1 MAKTKIE
8 FVCRECGSSHHQWAG
23 QCLDCKEWNTL
34 EEVVISQATS
44 SKPESLKDLPSS
56 KVQNLSEI
64 KSQNNH
70 RLSTGL
76 SELDR
81 TLGGGLVDGSVVLI
95 GGDPGIGKSTLIL
108 QAIAAI
114 NASSTTLY
122 VSGEESAEQVSDRA
136 IRLGIKEDILFI
148 GETHLEKIIKI
159 SKDTRPKV
167 IVIDSIQTMVTD
179 LSNSAPGSVTQV
191 RDCAAQ
197 LTQYAKQTNTILLM
211 IGHVTK
217 GGALAGPRILEHMVD
232 AVLYFE
238 GDAGG
243 RYRIIRAV
251 KNRFGAVNEISVF
264 AMGEKGLQQV
274 SNPSSIFLSNQE
286 NPSSGS
292 MVMVTREATRPLL
305 VEIQALVDQANGTPK
320 RVSVGLDQNRLSL
333 QLAILHK
340 HSGIATFDQDVFIN
354 VVGGIKVSE
363 TASDLVVMLAIVSSL
378 RDKVI
383 PSKWIAFGE
392 VGLTGEVRPVYN
404 SMERL
409 SEAQKQGFE
418 VAIIPKGN
426 APKKPIKGMK
436 VVTVGYLI
444 PSNSV
449 FTREQLVFY
458 RSMPF

>member
-8 FVCRECGSSHHQWAG
+8 FVCRECGASHRQWVG

-34 EEVVISQATS
+34 EEIVISQTIS
-44 SKPESLKDLPSS
+44 SKPDILKDLPAS

-64 KSQNNH
+64 TTQNKE

-108 QAIAAI
+108 QALAVI
-114 NASSTTLY
+114 NKANTTLY
-122 VSGEESAEQVSDRA
+122 VSGEESAEQVSERA
-136 IRLGIKEDILFI
+136 IRLEIKEDILFI
-148 GETHLEKIIKI
+148 SETHLEKILKL
-159 SKDTRPKV
+159 SKDFQPKV

-179 LSNSAPGSVTQV
+179 ISSSAPGSVTQV

-197 LTQYAKQTNTILLM
+197 LTQYAKQTNTVLLL

-238 GDAGG
+238 GDPGG

-251 KNRFGAVNEISVF
+251 KNRYGAVNEISVF
-264 AMGEKGLQQV
+264 AMGEKGLQQI

-305 VEIQALVDQANGTPK
+305 VEIQALVDQANGSPK

-340 HSGIATFDQDVFIN
+340 HSGISTFDQDVFIN

-404 SMERL
+404 AMERL

-426 APKKPIKGMK
+426 APKKSIKGMK
-436 VVTVGYLI
+436 IITVGYLYQAI
-444 PSNSV
+444 QYLLENS
-449 FTREQLVFY
+449 
-458 RSMPF
+458 

>member
-8 FVCRECGSSHHQWAG
+8 FVCRECGASHYQWAG
-23 QCLDCKEWNTL
+23 QCLECKAWNTL
-34 EEVVISQATS
+34 EEVVISQVTS
-44 SKPESLKDLPSS
+44 SRPESLKDLPAS

-64 KSQNNH
+64 STENKT
-70 RLSTGL
+70 RLTTGL

-108 QAIAAI
+108 QALAAI
-114 NASSTTLY
+114 NQSNTTLY
-122 VSGEESAEQVSDRA
+122 VSGEESAEQVSERA

-148 GETHLEKIIKI
+148 SETHLEKILKI
-159 SKDTRPKV
+159 SKKVQPKV

-179 LSNSAPGSVTQV
+179 LSASAPGSVSQV

-197 LTQYAKQTNTILLM
+197 LTQYTKQTHTILIM

-251 KNRFGAVNEISVF
+251 KNRYGSVNEISVF
-264 AMGEKGLQQV
+264 AMSGKGLQQI
-274 SNPSSIFLSNQE
+274 SNPSSIFLSNQKT
-286 NPSSGS
+286 PSPGS
-292 MVMVTREATRPLL
+292 MVMVVREATRPLL
-305 VEIQALVDQANGTPK
+305 IEIQALVDQANGPAK

-340 HSGIATFDQDVFIN
+340 HGGIATFDQDVFVN

-363 TASDLVVMLAIVSSL
+363 TASDLVVMMAIASSL

-383 PSKWIAFGE
+383 PKDWIAFGE
-392 VGLTGEVRPVYN
+392 VGLSGEVRPVFN
-404 SMERL
+404 ASERL
-409 SEAQKQGFE
+409 SEAQKQGFK
-418 VAIIPKGN
+418 VAIIPKLN
-426 APKKPIKGMK
+426 APKKTDKGIKIVPIEFLNQAIR
-436 VVTVGYLI
+436 YLVE
-444 PSNSV
+444 S
-449 FTREQLVFY
+449 T
-458 RSMPF
+458 

>member
-23 QCLDCKEWNTL
+23 QCLDCKAWNTL

-44 SKPESLKDLPSS
+44 SKPESLKDLPAS
-56 KVQNLSEI
+56 KVQNLSEV
-64 KSQNNH
+64 KSQNKD

-76 SELDR
+76 TELDR

-108 QAIAAI
+108 QALAAV
-114 NASSTTLY
+114 NATNTTLY
-122 VSGEESAEQVSDRA
+122 VSGEESAEQVSERA
-136 IRLGIKEDILFI
+136 LRLDIKEDILFI
-148 GETHLEKIIKI
+148 GETHLEKIIKL
-159 SKDTRPKV
+159 SKDVQPKV

-179 LSNSAPGSVTQV
+179 VSTSAPGSVTQV

-238 GDAGG
+238 GDPGG

-340 HSGIATFDQDVFIN
+340 HSGIATFDQDVFVN

-418 VAIIPKGN
+418 VAIIPKAN
-426 APKKPIKGMK
+426 APK
-436 VVTVGYLI
+436 
-444 PSNSV
+444 N
-449 FTREQLVFY
+449 R
-458 RSMPF
+458 

>member
-1 MAKTKIE
+1 MAKTKVE
-8 FVCRECGSSHHQWAG
+8 FVCRECGASHHQWAG

-34 EEVVISQATS
+34 EEIVISQATS
-44 SKPESLKDLPSS
+44 SKPESLKDLPAS
-56 KVQNLSEI
+56 KVQNLTEI
-64 KSQNNH
+64 KAQNKD

-108 QAIAAI
+108 QALAKL
-114 NASSTTLY
+114 NSDNTTLY
-122 VSGEESAEQVSDRA
+122 VSGEESAEQVSERA

-148 GETHLEKIIKI
+148 GETHLEKIIKL
-159 SKDTRPKV
+159 SKDIKPKV

-179 LSNSAPGSVTQV
+179 LSGSAPGSVTQV

-305 VEIQALVDQANGTPK
+305 VEIQALVDQSNGTPK
-320 RVSVGLDQNRLSL
+320 RVSVGLDQNRLAL

-363 TASDLVVMLAIVSSL
+363 TASDLVVMLSIVSSL

-404 SMERL
+404 AQERL

-418 VAIIPKGN
+418 LAIIPKGN
-426 APKKPIKGMK
+426 EPKKPIKGMQ
-436 VVTVGYLI
+436 VIPIGYLYQAI
-444 PSNSV
+444 QYLLENS
-449 FTREQLVFY
+449 
-458 RSMPF
+458 

>member
-1 MAKTKIE
+1 MAKTKVE
-8 FVCRECGSSHHQWAG
+8 FVCRECGASHHQWAG

-34 EEVVISQATS
+34 EEIVISQATS
-44 SKPESLKDLPSS
+44 SKPESLKDLPAS
-56 KVQNLSEI
+56 KVQNLTEI
-64 KSQNNH
+64 KTQNKD

-108 QAIAAI
+108 QALAKL
-114 NASSTTLY
+114 NSDNTTLY
-122 VSGEESAEQVSDRA
+122 VSGEESAEQVSERA

-148 GETHLEKIIKI
+148 GETHLEKIIKL
-159 SKDTRPKV
+159 SKDVKPKV

-179 LSNSAPGSVTQV
+179 LSASAPGSVTQV

-197 LTQYAKQTNTILLM
+197 LTQYSKQTNTILLM

-305 VEIQALVDQANGTPK
+305 VEIQALVDQSNGTPK
-320 RVSVGLDQNRLSL
+320 RVSVGLDQNRLAL

-363 TASDLVVMLAIVSSL
+363 TASDLVVMLSIVSSL

-404 SMERL
+404 AQERL

-418 VAIIPKGN
+418 LAIIPKGN
-426 APKKPIKGMK
+426 EPKKPIKGMQ
-436 VVTVGYLI
+436 VIPVGYLYQAI
-444 PSNSV
+444 QYLLENS
-449 FTREQLVFY
+449 
-458 RSMPF
+458 

>member
-436 VVTVGYLI
+436 IIPVGYLYQAI
-444 PSNSV
+444 QYLLENS
-449 FTREQLVFY
+449 
-458 RSMPF
+458 

>member
-8 FVCRECGSSHHQWAG
+8 FVCRECGASHHQWAG

-34 EEVVISQATS
+34 EEIVISQATS
-44 SKPESLKDLPSS
+44 SKSEILKDLPAS

-64 KSQNNH
+64 TTQNKE

-108 QAIAAI
+108 QALAVI
-114 NASSTTLY
+114 NSTNSTLY
-122 VSGEESAEQVSDRA
+122 VSGEESAEQVSERA
-136 IRLGIKEDILFI
+136 IRLEIKEDILFI
-148 GETHLEKIIKI
+148 SETHLEKILKL
-159 SKDTRPKV
+159 SKDVQPKV

-179 LSNSAPGSVTQV
+179 ISTSAPGSVTQV

-197 LTQYAKQTNTILLM
+197 LTQYAKQTNTVLLL

-238 GDAGG
+238 GDPGG

-251 KNRFGAVNEISVF
+251 KNRFGSVNEISVF
-264 AMGEKGLQQV
+264 AMGEKGLQQI

-305 VEIQALVDQANGTPK
+305 VEIQALVDQANGSPK

-340 HSGIATFDQDVFIN
+340 HSGISTFDQDVFIN

-383 PSKWIAFGE
+383 PNNWIAFGE

-404 SMERL
+404 AMERL

-418 VAIIPKGN
+418 LAIIPQGN
-426 APKKPIKGMK
+426 APKKSIKGLK
-436 VVTVGYLI
+436 IVTVGYLYQAI
-444 PSNSV
+444 QYLLENS
-449 FTREQLVFY
+449 
-458 RSMPF
+458 

>member
-1 MAKTKIE
+1 MAKTKVE
-8 FVCRECGSSHHQWAG
+8 FVCRECGASHHQWAG

-34 EEVVISQATS
+34 EEIVISQATS
-44 SKPESLKDLPSS
+44 SKPESLKDLPAS
-56 KVQNLSEI
+56 KVQNLTEI
-64 KSQNNH
+64 KAQNKD

-108 QAIAAI
+108 QALAKL
-114 NASSTTLY
+114 NSDNTTLY
-122 VSGEESAEQVSDRA
+122 VSGEESAEQVSERA

-148 GETHLEKIIKI
+148 GETHLEKIIKL
-159 SKDTRPKV
+159 SKDVKPKV

-179 LSNSAPGSVTQV
+179 LSASAPGSVTQV

-197 LTQYAKQTNTILLM
+197 LTQFAKQTNTILLM

-305 VEIQALVDQANGTPK
+305 VEIQALVDQSNGTPK
-320 RVSVGLDQNRLSL
+320 RVSVGLDQNRLAL

-363 TASDLVVMLAIVSSL
+363 TASDLVVMLSIVSSL

-404 SMERL
+404 AQERL

-418 VAIIPKGN
+418 LAIIPKGN
-426 APKKPIKGMK
+426 EPKKAIKGMQ
-436 VVTVGYLI
+436 VIPVGYLYQAI
-444 PSNSV
+444 QYLLENS
-449 FTREQLVFY
+449 
-458 RSMPF
+458 

>member
-8 FVCRECGSSHHQWAG
+8 FVCRECGASHHQWAG

-34 EEVVISQATS
+34 EEIVISQAAS
-44 SKPESLKDLPSS
+44 SKSEILKDLPAS

-64 KSQNNH
+64 TTQNKE

-108 QAIAAI
+108 QALAVI
-114 NASSTTLY
+114 NTTNSTLY
-122 VSGEESAEQVSDRA
+122 VSGEESAEQVSERA
-136 IRLGIKEDILFI
+136 IRLEIKEDILFI
-148 GETHLEKIIKI
+148 SETHLEKILKL
-159 SKDTRPKV
+159 SKDVQPKV

-179 LSNSAPGSVTQV
+179 ISTSAPGSVTQV

-197 LTQYAKQTNTILLM
+197 LTQYAKQTNTVLLL

-238 GDAGG
+238 GDPGG

-251 KNRFGAVNEISVF
+251 KNRFGSVNEISVF
-264 AMGEKGLQQV
+264 AMGEKGLQQI

-305 VEIQALVDQANGTPK
+305 VEIQALVDQANGSPK

-340 HSGIATFDQDVFIN
+340 HSGISTFDQDVFIN

-383 PSKWIAFGE
+383 PNNWIAFGE

-404 SMERL
+404 AIERL

-418 VAIIPKGN
+418 LAIIPQGN
-426 APKKPIKGMK
+426 APKKSIKGLK
-436 VVTVGYLI
+436 IVTVGYLYQAI
-444 PSNSV
+444 QYLLENS
-449 FTREQLVFY
+449 
-458 RSMPF
+458 

>member
-1 MAKTKIE
+1 MAKTKVE
-8 FVCRECGSSHHQWAG
+8 FVCRECGASHHQWAG

-34 EEVVISQATS
+34 EEIVISQATS
-44 SKPESLKDLPSS
+44 SKPESLKDLPAS
-56 KVQNLSEI
+56 KVQNLTEI
-64 KSQNNH
+64 KAQNKD

-108 QAIAAI
+108 QALAKL
-114 NASSTTLY
+114 NSDNTTLY
-122 VSGEESAEQVSDRA
+122 VSGEESAEQVSERA
-136 IRLGIKEDILFI
+136 IRLCIKEDILFI
-148 GETHLEKIIKI
+148 GETHLEKIIKL
-159 SKDTRPKV
+159 SKDIKPKV

-179 LSNSAPGSVTQV
+179 LSASAPGSVTQV

-305 VEIQALVDQANGTPK
+305 VEIQALVDQSNGTPK
-320 RVSVGLDQNRLSL
+320 RVSVGLDQNRLAL

-363 TASDLVVMLAIVSSL
+363 TASDLVVMLSIVSSL

-404 SMERL
+404 AQERL

-418 VAIIPKGN
+418 LAIIPKGN
-426 APKKPIKGMK
+426 EPKKPIKGMQ
-436 VVTVGYLI
+436 VIPVGYLYQAI
-444 PSNSV
+444 QYLLENS
-449 FTREQLVFY
+449 
-458 RSMPF
+458 

>member
-34 EEVVISQATS
+34 EEVVISQATA
-44 SKPESLKDLPSS
+44 SKPESLKDLPAS

-64 KSQNNH
+64 KSQNKN

-76 SELDR
+76 TELDR

-108 QAIAAI
+108 QALAAI

-122 VSGEESAEQVSDRA
+122 VSGEESAEQVSERA

-159 SKDTRPKV
+159 SKDLRPKV

-418 VAIIPKGN
+418 IAIIPKGN

-436 VVTVGYLI
+436 VVTVGYLYQAI
-444 PSNSV
+444 QYLLENS
-449 FTREQLVFY
+449 
-458 RSMPF
+458 

>member
-1 MAKTKIE
+1 MTKTKIE
-8 FVCRECGSSHHQWAG
+8 FVCRECGASHHQWVG

-34 EEVVISQATS
+34 EEIVITQTTS
-44 SKPESLKDLPSS
+44 SKSEILKDLPAS

-64 KSQNNH
+64 TTQNKE

-108 QAIAAI
+108 QALAVI
-114 NASSTTLY
+114 NTSNTTLY
-122 VSGEESAEQVSDRA
+122 VSGEESAEQVSERA
-136 IRLGIKEDILFI
+136 TRLGIKEDILFI
-148 GETHLEKIIKI
+148 SETHLEKILKL
-159 SKDTRPKV
+159 SKDVQPKV

-179 LSNSAPGSVTQV
+179 ISSSAPGSVTQV

-197 LTQYAKQTNTILLM
+197 LTQYAKQTNTVLLL

-238 GDAGG
+238 GDPGG

-264 AMGEKGLQQV
+264 AMGEKGLQQI

-305 VEIQALVDQANGTPK
+305 VEIQALVDQANGSPK

-340 HSGIATFDQDVFIN
+340 HSGISTFDQDVFIN

-383 PSKWIAFGE
+383 PNNWIAFGE

-404 SMERL
+404 AMERL

-426 APKKPIKGMK
+426 VPKKSIKGLK
-436 VVTVGYLI
+436 IVTVGYLYQAI
-444 PSNSV
+444 QYLLENS
-449 FTREQLVFY
+449 
-458 RSMPF
+458 

>member
-34 EEVVISQATS
+34 EEVIISQATS

-114 NASSTTLY
+114 NTTSTTLY

-264 AMGEKGLQQV
+264 SMGEKGLQQV
-274 SNPSSIFLSNQE
+274 SNPSSIFLSNQQ

-418 VAIIPKGN
+418 VAIIPKDN
-426 APKKPIKGMK
+426 TPKKPMKGMK
-436 VVTVGYLI
+436 VVPVGYLYQAI
-444 PSNSV
+444 QYLIENS
-449 FTREQLVFY
+449 
-458 RSMPF
+458 

>member
-1 MAKTKIE
+1 MAKTKVE
-8 FVCRECGSSHHQWAG
+8 FVCRECGASHHQWAG

-34 EEVVISQATS
+34 EEIVISQATS
-44 SKPESLKDLPSS
+44 SKPESLKDLPAS
-56 KVQNLSEI
+56 KVQNLTEI
-64 KSQNNH
+64 KAQNKD

-108 QAIAAI
+108 QALAKL
-114 NASSTTLY
+114 NSDNTTLY
-122 VSGEESAEQVSDRA
+122 VSGEESAEQVSERA

-148 GETHLEKIIKI
+148 GETHLEKIIKL
-159 SKDTRPKV
+159 SKDVKPKV

-179 LSNSAPGSVTQV
+179 LSASAPGSVTQV

-197 LTQYAKQTNTILLM
+197 LTQFAKQTNTILLM

-305 VEIQALVDQANGTPK
+305 IEIQALVDQSNGTPK
-320 RVSVGLDQNRLSL
+320 RVSVGLDQNRLAL

-340 HSGIATFDQDVFIN
+340 HSGISTFDQDVFIN

-363 TASDLVVMLAIVSSL
+363 TASDLVVMLSIVSSL

-383 PSKWIAFGE
+383 PNNWIAFGE

-404 SMERL
+404 AQERL

-426 APKKPIKGMK
+426 NPKKSIKGLK
-436 VVTVGYLI
+436 IVSVGYLYQAI
-444 PSNSV
+444 QYLLENS
-449 FTREQLVFY
+449 
-458 RSMPF
+458 

>member
-44 SKPESLKDLPSS
+44 SKPESLKDLPAS

-64 KSQNNH
+64 KSQNKN

-76 SELDR
+76 TELDR

-108 QAIAAI
+108 QALAAI

-122 VSGEESAEQVSDRA
+122 VSGEESAEQVSERA

-159 SKDTRPKV
+159 SKDLRPKV

-305 VEIQALVDQANGTPK
+305 VEIQALVDQANGAPK

-436 VVTVGYLI
+436 VVTVGYLYQAI
-444 PSNSV
+444 QYLLENS
-449 FTREQLVFY
+449 
-458 RSMPF
+458 

>member
-23 QCLDCKEWNTL
+23 QCLDCKAWNTL

-44 SKPESLKDLPSS
+44 SKPESLKDLPAS
-56 KVQNLSEI
+56 KVQNLSEV
-64 KSQNNH
+64 KSQNKN

-76 SELDR
+76 TELDR

-108 QAIAAI
+108 QALAAV
-114 NASSTTLY
+114 NATNTTLY
-122 VSGEESAEQVSDRA
+122 VSGEESAEQVSERA
-136 IRLGIKEDILFI
+136 LRLDIKEDILFI
-148 GETHLEKIIKI
+148 GETHLEKIIKL
-159 SKDTRPKV
+159 SKDVQPKV

-179 LSNSAPGSVTQV
+179 VSTSAPGSVTQV

-238 GDAGG
+238 GDPGG

-340 HSGIATFDQDVFIN
+340 HSGIATFDQDVFVN

-418 VAIIPKGN
+418 VAIIPKAN

-436 VVTVGYLI
+436 IVTVGYLYQAI
-444 PSNSV
+444 QYLLENS
-449 FTREQLVFY
+449 
-458 RSMPF
+458 

>member
-1 MAKTKIE
+1 MSLFAENVAPRIIN
-8 FVCRECGSSHHQWAG
+8 G
-23 QCLDCKEWNTL
+23 QVNALDCKEWNTL

-436 VVTVGYLI
+436 VVTVGYLYQAI
-444 PSNSV
+444 QYLLENS
-449 FTREQLVFY
+449 
-458 RSMPF
+458 

>member
-1 MAKTKIE
+1 MAKTKVE
-8 FVCRECGSSHHQWAG
+8 FVCRECGASHHQWAG

-34 EEVVISQATS
+34 EEIVISQATS
-44 SKPESLKDLPSS
+44 SKPESLKDLPAS
-56 KVQNLSEI
+56 KVQNLTEI
-64 KSQNNH
+64 KAQNKD

-108 QAIAAI
+108 QALAKL
-114 NASSTTLY
+114 NSDNTTLY
-122 VSGEESAEQVSDRA
+122 VSGEESAEQVSERA

-148 GETHLEKIIKI
+148 GETHLEKIIKL
-159 SKDTRPKV
+159 SKDIKPKV

-179 LSNSAPGSVTQV
+179 LSASAPGSVTQV

-305 VEIQALVDQANGTPK
+305 VEIQALVDQSNGTPK
-320 RVSVGLDQNRLSL
+320 RVSVGLDQNRLAL

-363 TASDLVVMLAIVSSL
+363 TASDLVVMLSIVSSL

-404 SMERL
+404 AQERL

-418 VAIIPKGN
+418 LAIIPKGN
-426 APKKPIKGMK
+426 EPKKPIKGMQ
-436 VVTVGYLI
+436 VIPVGYLYQAI
-444 PSNSV
+444 QYLLENS
-449 FTREQLVFY
+449 
-458 RSMPF
+458 

>member
-34 EEVVISQATS
+34 EEVIISQATS

-114 NASSTTLY
+114 NTTSTTLY

-418 VAIIPKGN
+418 VAIIPKDN
-426 APKKPIKGMK
+426 TPKKPIKGMN
-436 VVTVGYLI
+436 VVTVGYLYQAI
-444 PSNSV
+444 QYLLENS
-449 FTREQLVFY
+449 
-458 RSMPF
+458 

>member
-8 FVCRECGSSHHQWAG
+8 FVCRECGASHYQWAG
-23 QCLDCKEWNTL
+23 QCLECKAWNTL
-34 EEVVISQATS
+34 EEIVVSQVTS
-44 SKPESLKDLPSS
+44 SRPESLKDLPAS

-64 KSQNNH
+64 TTENNT
-70 RLSTGL
+70 RLTTGL

-108 QAIAAI
+108 QALAAI
-114 NASSTTLY
+114 NRSNTTLY
-122 VSGEESAEQVSDRA
+122 VSGEESAEQVSERA
-136 IRLGIKEDILFI
+136 IRLGIKADILFI
-148 GETHLEKIIKI
+148 SETHLEKILKL
-159 SKDTRPKV
+159 SKEVQPKV

-179 LSNSAPGSVTQV
+179 LSTSAPGSVSQV

-197 LTQYAKQTNTILLM
+197 LTQYTKQTHTILIL

-232 AVLYFE
+232 TVLYFE

-251 KNRFGAVNEISVF
+251 KNRYGSVNEISVF
-264 AMGEKGLQQV
+264 AMSGKGLQQV
-274 SNPSSIFLSNQE
+274 SNPSSIFLSNQKT
-286 NPSSGS
+286 PSPGS
-292 MVMVTREATRPLL
+292 MVMVVREATRPLL
-305 VEIQALVDQANGTPK
+305 IEIQALVDQANGPAK

-340 HSGIATFDQDVFIN
+340 HGGIATFDQDVFVN

-363 TASDLVVMLAIVSSL
+363 TASDLVVMMAIASSL

-383 PSKWIAFGE
+383 PKDWIAFGE
-392 VGLTGEVRPVYN
+392 VGLSGEVRPVFN
-404 SMERL
+404 ASERL
-409 SEAQKQGFE
+409 SEAQKQGFK
-418 VAIIPKGN
+418 VAIIPKAN
-426 APKKPIKGMK
+426 APKKSDKGIKIVPIEFLNQAIR
-436 VVTVGYLI
+436 YLVE
-444 PSNSV
+444 S
-449 FTREQLVFY
+449 T
-458 RSMPF
+458 

>member
-8 FVCRECGSSHHQWAG
+8 FVCRDCGSSHHQWAG

-44 SKPESLKDLPSS
+44 SKPESLKDLPAS

-64 KSQNNH
+64 KSQNNN

-114 NASSTTLY
+114 NASNTTLY

-159 SKDTRPKV
+159 SKDIRPKV

-436 VVTVGYLI
+436 IVTVGYLYQAI
-444 PSNSV
+444 QYLLENS
-449 FTREQLVFY
+449 
-458 RSMPF
+458 

>member
-8 FVCRECGSSHHQWAG
+8 FVCRECGASHHQWAG

-34 EEVVISQATS
+34 EEIVISQATS
-44 SKPESLKDLPSS
+44 SKSEILKDLPAS

-64 KSQNNH
+64 TTQNKE

-108 QAIAAI
+108 QALAVI
-114 NASSTTLY
+114 NTTNSTLY
-122 VSGEESAEQVSDRA
+122 VSGEESAEQVSERA
-136 IRLGIKEDILFI
+136 IRLEIKEDILFI
-148 GETHLEKIIKI
+148 SETHLEKILKL
-159 SKDTRPKV
+159 SKDVQPKV

-179 LSNSAPGSVTQV
+179 ISTSAPGSVTQV

-197 LTQYAKQTNTILLM
+197 LTQYAKQTNTVLLL

-238 GDAGG
+238 GDPGG

-264 AMGEKGLQQV
+264 AMGEKGLQQI

-305 VEIQALVDQANGTPK
+305 VEIQALVDQANGSPK

-340 HSGIATFDQDVFIN
+340 HSGISTFDQDVFIN

-383 PSKWIAFGE
+383 PNNWIAFGE

-404 SMERL
+404 AIERL

-418 VAIIPKGN
+418 LAIIPQGN
-426 APKKPIKGMK
+426 APKKSIKGLK
-436 VVTVGYLI
+436 IVTVGYLYQAI
-444 PSNSV
+444 QYLLENS
-449 FTREQLVFY
+449 
-458 RSMPF
+458 

>member
-1 MAKTKIE
+1 MAKTKVE
-8 FVCRECGSSHHQWAG
+8 FVCRECGASHHQWAG

-34 EEVVISQATS
+34 EEIVISQATS
-44 SKPESLKDLPSS
+44 SKPESLKDLPAS
-56 KVQNLSEI
+56 KVQNLTEI
-64 KSQNNH
+64 KAQNKD

-108 QAIAAI
+108 QALAKL
-114 NASSTTLY
+114 NSDNTTLY
-122 VSGEESAEQVSDRA
+122 VSGEESAEQVSERA

-148 GETHLEKIIKI
+148 GETHLEKIIKL
-159 SKDTRPKV
+159 SKDVKPKV

-179 LSNSAPGSVTQV
+179 LSASAPGSVTQV

-197 LTQYAKQTNTILLM
+197 LTQFAKQTNTILLM

-305 VEIQALVDQANGTPK
+305 VEIQALVDQSNGTPK
-320 RVSVGLDQNRLSL
+320 RVSVGLDQNRLAL

-363 TASDLVVMLAIVSSL
+363 TASDLVVMLSIVSSL

-383 PSKWIAFGE
+383 SSKWIAFGE

-404 SMERL
+404 AQERL

-418 VAIIPKGN
+418 LAIIPKGN
-426 APKKPIKGMK
+426 QPKKPIKGMQ
-436 VVTVGYLI
+436 VIPVGYLYQAI
-444 PSNSV
+444 QYLLENS
-449 FTREQLVFY
+449 
-458 RSMPF
+458 

>member
-8 FVCRECGSSHHQWAG
+8 FVCRECGASHHQWVG

-34 EEVVISQATS
+34 EEIVITQTTS
-44 SKPESLKDLPSS
+44 SKSEILKDLPAS

-64 KSQNNH
+64 TTQNKE

-108 QAIAAI
+108 QALAVI
-114 NASSTTLY
+114 NTSNTTLY
-122 VSGEESAEQVSDRA
+122 VSGEESAEQVSERA
-136 IRLGIKEDILFI
+136 TRLGIKEDILFI
-148 GETHLEKIIKI
+148 SETHLEKILKL
-159 SKDTRPKV
+159 SKDIQPKV

-179 LSNSAPGSVTQV
+179 ISSSAPGSVTQV

-197 LTQYAKQTNTILLM
+197 LTQYAKQTNTVLLL

-238 GDAGG
+238 GDPGG

-264 AMGEKGLQQV
+264 AMGEKGLQQI

-305 VEIQALVDQANGTPK
+305 VEIQALVDQANGSPK

-340 HSGIATFDQDVFIN
+340 HSGISTFDQDVFIN

-383 PSKWIAFGE
+383 PNNWIAFGE

-404 SMERL
+404 AMERL

-426 APKKPIKGMK
+426 APKKSIKGLK
-436 VVTVGYLI
+436 IITVGYLYQAI
-444 PSNSV
+444 QYLLENS
-449 FTREQLVFY
+449 
-458 RSMPF
+458 

>member
-8 FVCRECGSSHHQWAG
+8 FVCRECGASHHQWVG

-34 EEVVISQATS
+34 EEIVITQTTS
-44 SKPESLKDLPSS
+44 SKSEILKDLPAS

-64 KSQNNH
+64 TTQNKE

-108 QAIAAI
+108 QALAVI
-114 NASSTTLY
+114 NTSNTTLY
-122 VSGEESAEQVSDRA
+122 VSGEESAEQVSERA
-136 IRLGIKEDILFI
+136 IRLEIKEDILFI
-148 GETHLEKIIKI
+148 SETHLEKILKL
-159 SKDTRPKV
+159 SKDIQPKV

-179 LSNSAPGSVTQV
+179 ISSSAPGSVTQV

-197 LTQYAKQTNTILLM
+197 LTQYAKQTNTVLLL

-238 GDAGG
+238 GDPGG

-264 AMGEKGLQQV
+264 AMGEKGLQQI

-305 VEIQALVDQANGTPK
+305 VEIQALVDQANGSPK

-404 SMERL
+404 AMERL

-426 APKKPIKGMK
+426 APKKSIKGMK
-436 VVTVGYLI
+436 IVTVGYLYQAI
-444 PSNSV
+444 QYLLENS
-449 FTREQLVFY
+449 
-458 RSMPF
+458 